1 MKISRL
7 LAILTILLNREKIT
21 SAELA
26 QRFEV
31 SVRTIIRD
39 MQTISEAG
47 IPIVSYQG
55 YDGGYGLVEGYKMD
69 KHLMNSEEMS
79 IAISV
84 LKGMENAISN
94 SSIRNL
100 IDKFECLSKKSDTSE
115 RIQVDLTPWG
125 ISNCEKKKLAL
136 LNEALQNNLVVKIA
150 YIDRAGHTSERLI
163 EPLMLGLKMS
173 VWYIYSYCRERK
185 DFRLFKVTRIQRI
198 SLEGTKFIRKTFDSS
213 LVFADQSTQ
222 QTVHLKLRFE
232 NSVYNRV
239 FDYFETEQMTFQSDG
254 HILVEVDYPEDEWV
268 YSTLLGFGAQVE
280 VLEPTHIREIIYER
294 AKEIVDRPL

>member
-31 SVRTIIRD
+31 SIRTIIRD

-69 KHLMNSEEMS
+69 KHLLNSEEIS

-84 LKGMENAISN
+84 LKGMEKTIGN
-94 SSIRNL
+94 SSTRSL
-100 IDKFECLSKKSDTSE
+100 IDKLEYLSQKNDTNE
-115 RIQVDLTPWG
+115 RIQVDLTHWG
-125 ISNCEKKKLAL
+125 ISNFEKEKLNL
-136 LNEALQNNLVVKIA
+136 LNEALKNNQVLKIS
-150 YIDRAGHTSERLI
+150 YIDRVGHTSERLI

-173 VWYIYSYCRERK
+173 VWYVYSFCRERE
-185 DFRLFKVTRIQRI
+185 DFRLFKVKRIQRI
-198 SLEGTKFIRKTFDSS
+198 SLEGTEFIRKTFDSS
-213 LVFADQSTQ
+213 NIFTDESTQ
-222 QTVHLKLRFE
+222 QTVHLVLRFA
-232 NSVYNRV
+232 SSAYNRV
-239 FDYFETEQMTFQSDG
+239 LDYFETEQMDFQSDG
-254 HILVEVDYPEDEWV
+254 SILIEVDYPEDEWV
-268 YSTLLGFGAQVE
+268 YSTLLGFGAQVD
-280 VLEPTHIREIIYER
+280 VLEPTHISEIIYKR
-294 AKEIVDRPL
+294 AKEIVDR

>member
-7 LAILTILLNREKIT
+7 LAIMTVLLNREKVT

-31 SVRTIIRD
+31 SIRTIIRD

-55 YDGGYGLVEGYKMD
+55 YEGGYGLVEGYKVD

-79 IAISV
+79 IVISV
-84 LKGMENAISN
+84 LKGMENAIGN

-100 IDKFECLSKKSDTSE
+100 IDKFECLTQKSETSE

-125 ISNCEKKKLAL
+125 VSNLEKEKLTL
-136 LNEALQNNLVVKIA
+136 LNKALQTNHVIKIS
-150 YIDRAGHTSERLI
+150 YIDRTGHISERVI

-173 VWYIYSYCRERK
+173 TWYLYSFCRERK

-198 SLEGTKFIRKTFDSS
+198 SIQDTEFIRKTFDSA
-213 LVFADQSTQ
+213 LIFADESTQ
-222 QTVHLKLRFE
+222 QTVHLKLKFA
-232 NSVYNRV
+232 SFTFDRV
-239 FDYFETEQMTFQSDG
+239 LSCFYTDKMEFQSDG
-254 HILVEVDYPEDEWV
+254 SFLVEVDYPEDEWV
-268 YSTLLGFGAQVE
+268 YYTLLGFGAQVE
-280 VLEPTHIREIIYER
+280 VLEPTHIREIIYQR
-294 AKEIVDRPL
+294 AKEIVDRQT